1 MSARKLMIRAIL
13 PLSIFLLAST
23 NVFAAYSYS
32 PASNDSSTSKAYS
45 PYYISGIFG
54 YDDVHR
60 ELMAKAYNMKW
71 NQTKKNNLLSYKNNG
86 QYYTIDIAVNNDNDV
101 TMSAW
106 ESTYYTNLPGPVFDV
121 EDDPWPFGND
131 YNDEAEVTMTRP
143 DLLYVDQAYEFITHW
158 TVYKTSGTTFEW
170 NSQLS
175 ERSLTGEYNTVDY
188 EFHFS
193 KTFPWW

>member
-1 MSARKLMIRAIL
+1 MKEKEVWSKKKKYSKWRGACCLRIHYGWSISSYIEGGINVSARKLMIRAIL

-86 QYYTIDIAVNNDNDV
+86 QYYTTPLI
-101 TMSAW
+101 
-106 ESTYYTNLPGPVFDV
+106 
-121 EDDPWPFGND
+121 
-131 YNDEAEVTMTRP
+131 
-143 DLLYVDQAYEFITHW
+143 
-158 TVYKTSGTTFEW
+158 
-170 NSQLS
+170 
-175 ERSLTGEYNTVDY
+175 
-188 EFHFS
+188 
-193 KTFPWW
+193 